1 MPKDKQQT
9 GSTDPILEAVYQNA
23 PEYILVLGPDL
34 NIVVAG
40 RTFREVIGIGT
51 KGAVSFLDTVERFS
65 LSKVRGVFEELR
77 SSDHRTIEITHR
89 LPKGG
94 TMTVAY
100 SWISRT
106 DEGGNCTGFVG
117 IGRESVPA
125 VAGEPV
131 EGGDQELETLRS
143 QLERRNAEI
152 ARLRGEMKIQ
162 ATRDEMTDLGNRK
175 FLMER
180 LEFESARA
188 ARYEEPLTLILFDV
202 DRMTHV
208 NEAHGQDMGDE
219 VLRRV
224 AEVVKEQ
231 IRTSDIAGRYSGEEF
246 MILCPNT
253 ERPSAQ
259 FLAERLRRRV
269 AELSFTTEEEEFG
282 VTISVGLVTVTGQ
295 NEFDIEAILGAS
307 EQALESAKSG
317 GMNRVRVLEVI

>member
-1 MPKDKQQT
+1 
-9 GSTDPILEAVYQNA
+9 
-23 PEYILVLGPDL
+23 
-34 NIVVAG
+34 
-40 RTFREVIGIGT
+40 
-51 KGAVSFLDTVERFS
+51 
-65 LSKVRGVFEELR
+65 
-77 SSDHRTIEITHR
+77 
-89 LPKGG
+89 
-94 TMTVAY
+94 
-100 SWISRT
+100 
-106 DEGGNCTGFVG
+106 
-117 IGRESVPA
+117 
-125 VAGEPV
+125 
-131 EGGDQELETLRS
+131 
-143 QLERRNAEI
+143 
-152 ARLRGEMKIQ
+152 
-162 ATRDEMTDLGNRK
+162 
-175 FLMER
+175 MER

-208 NEAHGQDMGDE
+208 NETHGQDMGDE

-282 VTISVGLVTVTGQ
+282 VTISVGLVTVTSQ

-307 EQALESAKSG
+307 EQALESAKTG